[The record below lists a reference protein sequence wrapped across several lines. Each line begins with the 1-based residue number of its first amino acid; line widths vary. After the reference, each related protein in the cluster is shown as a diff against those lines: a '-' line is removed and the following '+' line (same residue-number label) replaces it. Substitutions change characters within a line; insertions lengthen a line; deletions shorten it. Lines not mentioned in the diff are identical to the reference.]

1 MPTATPTPTHAPT
14 ATPIPPTPTP
24 SPTYTPV
31 PPTATPTPS
40 PTPTPVPT
48 PTNADFE
55 AAKRVVT
62 ETNLFYPDLA
72 DVIARKAWIWLI
84 DGVTEEELGALSN
97 LSLIADTEEILA
109 TKVASLPWFTDGINE
124 DESKAVKGL
133 ERIVRSD
140 AALATTV
147 MSLPWF
153 TDGITEYEGEAVKY
167 LQWISYLYDAA
178 ALATKVASLPWFTD
192 GINEDERWALQALQG
207 IIGADAALGR
217 MVVGFPRFTD
227 DITVRERHTLR
238 ALAHIASWDAALA
251 TMVVGFPRFTDDITV
266 RERRALSALAHIASS
281 DAALAT
287 TVATPMNNR
296 TRDIDLSAILYLRD
310 IQSLDADAFDRL
322 TSQPWFTDG
331 LNDEERALV
340 IALGAAVLQ
349 ENTKML
355 YDNLLRSHF
364 IQTRTVSLPL
374 AGDAVIYIILPAPF
388 SIYSIKSDPSSPDE
402 DLSTLVENSV
412 RLVEGFVGA
421 PFPTTD
427 IIAYIHEPVR
437 GRGPSRLSVSY
448 NFGGNLISISESLPS
463 RDTEEWRVSPNSY
476 THEIA
481 HYYFNFGPHWFHE
494 GMAEFMEGYDLVRR
508 GLVSFRKIQLSMQ
521 NSINDVCLYDD
532 ELIENIRH
540 YNYILDHVYDGKI
553 NSLQGTDFFL
563 CAYPMGEVFL
573 RALFD
578 AIGEDAMSAAVRELY
593 LQYRESEGRV
603 WTTEEDIY
611 RAFLNHAPADKKD
624 AFRDVYLRLH
634 GGRYEFDAP
643 AQAAIEAA
651 IAQFAGLAPWLE
663 DPPDESHFIAAQ
675 SIFTIR
681 VLNPELAEKLMRMAW
696 VVDGVNNTES
706 RAISY
711 LADIAA
717 KDVDLATMVA
727 NLPWLGDG
735 VTSNEQYALYALNQ
749 VHRIA
754 SVDPELARRTVEQSW
769 FTDGIVISELEKLRQ
784 IGE

>member
-1 MPTATPTPTHAPT
+1 M
-14 ATPIPPTPTP
+14 
-24 SPTYTPV
+24 
-31 PPTATPTPS
+31 
-40 PTPTPVPT
+40 
-48 PTNADFE
+48 
-55 AAKRVVT
+55 VT

-84 DGVTEEELGALSN
+84 DGVTEEELWALSN
-97 LSLIADTEEILA
+97 LSLIAEIEEILA

-124 DESKAVKGL
+124 DESKAVGRL
-133 ERIVRSD
+133 EGIVRSD
-140 AALATTV
+140 AALATMV
-147 MSLPWF
+147 ASLPWF

-167 LQWISYLYDAA
+167 LQWISFLYDAA

-192 GINEDERWALQALQG
+192 SINEDERWALQSLQS
-207 IIGADAALGR
+207 IVGADAALATTVMSLPWFTDSINEDERWALQSLQSIVGADAALATK
-217 MVVGFPRFTD
+217 VVGFPRFTD
-227 DITVRERHTLR
+227 DITVREK
-238 ALAHIASWDAALA
+238 
-251 TMVVGFPRFTDDITV
+251 
-266 RERRALSALAHIASS
+266 RALSALSSIASS

-322 TSQPWFTDG
+322 TSQPWVTDG

-340 IALGAAVLQ
+340 IALGAAVAQ
-349 ENTKML
+349 GNKML

-364 IQTRTVSLPL
+364 IQTRTVSLRL

-427 IIAYIHEPVR
+427 IIAHIHEPVKWAS
-437 GRGPSRLSVSY
+437 PSRLSISY
-448 NFGGNLISISESLPS
+448 NIGGELISISERLPS
-463 RDTEEWRVSPNSY
+463 RDTEEWRVSPNTY

-494 GMAEFMEGYDLVRR
+494 GMAEFMAAYDLVRR
-508 GLVSFRKIQLSMQ
+508 GLVSFRERRFSVQD
-521 NSINDVCLYDD
+521 SINDECLYDD
-532 ELIENIRH
+532 EPIENIRH

-553 NSLQGTDFFL
+553 NSLRGTDFFL

-578 AIGEDAMSAAVRELY
+578 AIGEDAMSAAVRDLY
-593 LQYRESEGRV
+593 LQYRESGRP
-603 WTTEEDIY
+603 TTEEDIY
-611 RAFLNHAPADKKD
+611 RVFLNHAPADKKD
-624 AFRDVYLRLH
+624 VFREVYRRLH
-634 GGRYEFDAP
+634 GGRYEFDAA

-681 VLNPELAEKLMRMAW
+681 VLDPELAEKLMRMAW
-696 VVDGVNNTES
+696 VADGVNNTES

-717 KDVDLATMVA
+717 KDVELATMVA